1 MSIIFERI
9 EEVVRDNNTAQDE
22 LEGILL
28 RVDPNTKQLLLSK
41 PLHGDIDFAI
51 LTRNGFRNIETI
63 SFEEPGEITSIKN
76 LPKSLLVLKCNNQL
90 LVGLFELPPSLEELY
105 CDYNYLTEFSGE
117 NLKNLK
123 KLSISHN
130 KLEKLDGLSDNL
142 EELYCTNNKLQLL
155 NLAGLD
161 NLKVLHVSENPTLVV
176 EHVPEGLVE
185 FKSDNSPF
193 AVVRYDGPQEPGADT
208 TIGKMNEV
216 HAEQK
221 IDYLEALSIY
231 FMLKKNYEESVFS
244 AKREAF
250 LSAKTKSEGK
260 KKAALIKPKCIN
272 CRKPG
277 GTIFERKDDKY
288 TAVCGVQESHN
299 KCNLNINL
307 YRGHF
312 SDEESILYIFKKSVD
327 EVKEKIVRQK
337 LDTLF
342 DYISDKVAAE
352 RFKKEVENYNFE
364 SSIYNEILQ
373 SYNEK
378 YYSKTKQDAI
388 TEKTEAI
395 NQLIDQY
402 NSIMDDYKNNPE
414 NNELIRDAIRL
425 QIRSITPEMENLRR
439 LKHELN
445 EVVVNVDTV
454 GNVFDIKSSLVQ
466 RKVTLANMDVT
477 LEEPPR
483 VVKFSKKA

>member
-9 EEVVRDNNTAQDE
+9 EEVIRDNNTAQDE

-28 RVDPNTKQLLLSK
+28 RLDPNTKQLSLST
-41 PLHGDIDFAI
+41 PLHGTIDFAI

-63 SFEEPGEITSIKN
+63 SFEEPGEITTIKN
-76 LPKSLLVLKCNNQL
+76 LPNSLRVLKCPNQL
-90 LVGLFELPPSLEELY
+90 LIGLFELPPSLEELN

-117 NLKNLK
+117 SLKNLK
-123 KLSISHN
+123 KLHISHN
-130 KLEKLDGLSDNL
+130 HLDKLDGLSDNL

-161 NLKVLHVSENPTLVV
+161 KLKVLHVSENPTLVI

-185 FKSDNSPF
+185 FKSDNNAF
-193 AVVRYDGPQEPGADT
+193 AVVRYDTAAEPGADT
-208 TIGKMNEV
+208 TIGKMNEM

-221 IDYLEALSIY
+221 IDYLEALDVY
-231 FMLKKNYEESVFS
+231 FKLKKNYEESISQARSAVFL
-244 AKREAF
+244 A
-250 LSAKTKSEGK
+250 AKTRTEGK

-272 CRKPG
+272 CKKPG
-277 GTIFERKDDKY
+277 GTIFEHKDDKY
-288 TAVCGVQESHN
+288 TAVCGVQELHN
-299 KCNLNINL
+299 KCNLNIQI

-312 SDEESILYIFKKSVD
+312 SDEESLLYIFKNGVD

-342 DYISDKVAAE
+342 DYVSDKVAAE
-352 RFKKEVENYNFE
+352 RFKKEVEKYNFE
-364 SSIYNEILQ
+364 STIYNEILQ

-388 TEKTEAI
+388 NEKMEAI
-395 NQLIDQY
+395 NQLIEQY
-402 NSIMDDYKNNPE
+402 NSIMGDYNNNPE
-414 NNELIRDAIRL
+414 NNELLRDAVRL
-425 QIRSITPEMENLRR
+425 QISSITPEMENLRR

-445 EVVVNVDTV
+445 EVIVDIDTV
-454 GNVFDIKSSLVQ
+454 GNVFNIKSSLVQ